1 MPRKYDIVHSSR
13 AAPDVTRAA
22 SRWLR
27 RNLERPFFLWT
38 HYFDPH
44 APYDLHK
51 EFADLASSGHERQGP
66 EPINAKMAGR
76 IGKYDS
82 EIAFTDFNVG
92 KLLDVIDGLGLR
104 DSTLVVLTADH
115 GEGLGEHGYVG
126 HGRRLDEGN
135 ERLPARPMRYV
146 SFAGRKGFAPGWMSW
161 VWARPS
167 DLPLRLGCT
176 TGAEKFV
183 WTPDE
188 GTLAMIDLEQDPFEQ
203 QPTLLAEGDRRYEKE
218 TAALR
223 RWFKS
228 TDLEESELKV
238 SGRDTEVLKNLGYLQ

>member
-1 MPRKYDIVHSSR
+1 
-13 AAPDVTRAA
+13 
-22 SRWLR
+22 
-27 RNLERPFFLWT
+27 
-38 HYFDPH
+38 
-44 APYDLHK
+44 
-51 EFADLASSGHERQGP
+51 
-66 EPINAKMAGR
+66 MAGR

-82 EIAFTDFNVG
+82 EIAFTDFHVG

-126 HGRRLDEGN
+126 HGRRLDEGIARVPLIVRYPGTIAAGRAIAEPVTLLDVTPTLLDLSGINELAGSDKPWSFAGRSLAGAIKGN
-135 ERLPARPMRYV
+135 ERLPAQPMRYV

-167 DLPLRLGCT
+167 DLPLRLGRT

-183 WTPDE
+183 WTPGE

-228 TDLEESELKV
+228 TDLEESELKI
-238 SGRDTEVLKNLGYLQ
+238 SGRDTEVLKSLGYLQ